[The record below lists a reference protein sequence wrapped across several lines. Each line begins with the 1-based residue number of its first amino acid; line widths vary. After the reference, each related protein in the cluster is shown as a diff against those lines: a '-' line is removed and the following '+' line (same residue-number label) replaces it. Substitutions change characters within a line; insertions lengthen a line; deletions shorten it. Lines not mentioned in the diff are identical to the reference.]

1 MGNNIK
7 PLFKS
12 KELSDKTQSNEKIPY
27 SYTPNSEDDDN
38 NDNDNNI
45 DDNDDFNK
53 PKKEIKKIK
62 LKCVR
67 IIKGHHKWCNC
78 LIKLKSNNLCSC
90 SGDKSINVYSN
101 DNNFNVILT
110 IPSSHDDFILYVL
123 EVFNFVIVSCSS
135 DGNMKIWKIVL
146 NSNIQNENNYYLLKT
161 IKAHLLDVWKALF
174 IEERNQIVSCGSDS
188 LIKVWDISMIKN
200 DKIDDNQNIDIN
212 NYSNSNLNS
221 TKEKK
226 DIINVELNKEIKAH
240 KYWILTMIQAKNNK
254 KNVNYLISNSGD
266 STIKFFDI
274 NQNYN
279 LKHSMNNHICC
290 KPGAMT
296 NYNDEK
302 FLIGGPRG
310 TFFYI
315 INFLNFQI
323 EAKIY
328 EGVDEIATILVL
340 KKNNFIHNGGF
351 LIGGKQKCFYYFSE
365 YSYEWK
371 GIKSNAHKDFI
382 YCLIQLNDNLLAS
395 SSYGNDIKIWKYS
408 E

>member
-1 MGNNIK
+1 MGNNINS
-7 PLFKS
+7 LFNS
-12 KELSDKTQSNEKIPY
+12 KELPDKSQSDEKIPY

-38 NDNDNNI
+38 DNNL

-67 IIKGHHKWCNC
+67 IIKGHHKWCNS
-78 LIKLKSNNLCSC
+78 LIKLKSDNLCSC
-90 SGDKSINVYSN
+90 SGDKSINIYSN

-110 IPSSHDDFILYVL
+110 IPSCHDDFILYIL
-123 EVFNFVIVSCSS
+123 EIYNFVIASCSS
-135 DGNMKIWKIVL
+135 DGNMKLWKIIL
-146 NSNIQNENNYYLLKT
+146 NSNIQNENSYYLLKT
-161 IKAHLLDVWKALF
+161 VKAHFLDVWKIVF

-188 LIKVWDISMIKN
+188 LIKVWDINLVKTG
-200 DKIDDNQNIDIN
+200 KIEDNKNIDIN
-212 NYSNSNLNS
+212 NYSNNNNPNSN
-221 TKEKK
+221 KEKK
-226 DIINVELNKEIKAH
+226 DIINVELNKEIKSH

-279 LKHSMNNHICC
+279 LIHSMNNHICC
-290 KPGAMT
+290 KPGAMA
-296 NYNDEK
+296 NYNEEK

-310 TFFYI
+310 IFFYI

-351 LIGGKQKCFYYFSE
+351 LIGGKKKCFYYFSE
-365 YSYEWK
+365 YLYEWK
-371 GIKSNAHKDFI
+371 GIKNKAHKDFI